1 MPHQQPPSPR
11 RRVHQAV
18 LRPALAISLLFAVV
32 ATLGVAEARAQ
43 SFALEASAPTRAAAA
58 SALSA
63 RAGRECGLTR
73 LNRGWITDHRLRGR
87 SAAPR
92 ASPAPCRPIRA
103 WRFADRIRQAQ
114 GRAILT
120 PWIPAPAGP

>member
-1 MPHQQPPSPR
+1 MPHQQPPAPR
-11 RRVHQAV
+11 PRVHQAV

-43 SFALEASAPTRAAAA
+43 SFALEASAPTRAAAK

-73 LNRGWITDHRLRGR
+73 LNRGWITDHRLEELSCTAHPAAR
-87 SAAPR
+87 SARGASLIGSGRRRAAP
-92 ASPAPCRPIRA
+92 S
-103 WRFADRIRQAQ
+103 
-114 GRAILT
+114 
-120 PWIPAPAGP
+120 

>member
-1 MPHQQPPSPR
+1 
-11 RRVHQAV
+11 V

-73 LNRGWITDHRLRGR
+73 LNRGWITDHRLEELSCTADAGQERC
-87 SAAPR
+87 AARVTCTLPPDPR
-92 ASPAPCRPIRA
+92 VALR
-103 WRFADRIRQAQ
+103 
-114 GRAILT
+114 
-120 PWIPAPAGP
+120 